1 MAGPRTASDDDA
13 DDYDVMTA
21 EPMGDDDFD
30 DDADTGE
37 DWDANELARPDG
49 QEEAEPLEDDG
60 EELDASEED
69 EEGGPDD
76 EDEEGEEDDEGEDE
90 EAELE
95 AIEPPANWPEQE
107 RQFFADLPP
116 PLQHAYMARAQHMTA
131 DYTRKTQA
139 LASERQQIAQERQTI
154 GDLQRVIGPHMQ
166 QWALNGM
173 GPAQAVQQ
181 LIALS
186 DMATRDPA
194 GFIQYF
200 ANLRGVNLGQLT
212 AQQQQ
217 EEQYVD
223 PQVQVLRQQLAQVQA
238 HLNQS
243 SQQQQQWQEQQ
254 YAQQYQNA
262 FATTNA
268 AINDFSRQTDQN
280 GNPLYPHFDEV
291 IDEMAGLIE
300 SGQARSMPEAYQKAV
315 WLNDNTRQKQ
325 LARSRAEANAKAR
338 RRAERA
344 SRAAFSLTGA
354 SGANGAFNPGDL
366 SIRDTINAAWTG
378 DL

>member
-1 MAGPRTASDDDA
+1 MAGRRTASDDAAEDF
-13 DDYDVMTA
+13 DVMEA
-21 EPMGDDDFD
+21 EPMTGGDYDDDD
-30 DDADTGE
+30 SDTGE
-37 DWDANELARPDG
+37 DWDANELARGDG
-49 QEEAEPLEDDG
+49 EKEGEPLEDEE
-60 EELDASEED
+60 EELEASDED
-69 EEGGPDD
+69 EEDGPDD
-76 EDEEGEEDDEGEDE
+76 EDDEEEESDDE
-90 EAELE
+90 ELE
-95 AIEPPANWPEQE
+95 AIDPPANWPEQE
-107 RQFFADLPP
+107 RQFFAELPP
-116 PLQHAYMARAQHMTA
+116 QLQHAYMARAQHMTA

-139 LASERQQIAQERQTI
+139 LAGERQQIAQERQTI
-154 GDLQRVIGPHMQ
+154 GDLQRVIGPHLQ
-166 QWALNGM
+166 NWALNGM

-200 ANLRGVNLGQLT
+200 ANLRGVNLQAL
-212 AQQQQ
+212 QQQQ
-217 EEQYVD
+217 ENEYVD

-243 SQQQQQWQEQQ
+243 SQQQQQYQQ
-254 YAQQYQNA
+254 QQYQQQYQTA
-262 FATTNA
+262 FNTTSA
-268 AINDFSRQTDQN
+268 AINDFARQSDQN

-300 SGQARSMPEAYQKAV
+300 SGQARSMPEAYKKAV

-366 SIRDTINAAWTG
+366 SIRDTITSAWNG